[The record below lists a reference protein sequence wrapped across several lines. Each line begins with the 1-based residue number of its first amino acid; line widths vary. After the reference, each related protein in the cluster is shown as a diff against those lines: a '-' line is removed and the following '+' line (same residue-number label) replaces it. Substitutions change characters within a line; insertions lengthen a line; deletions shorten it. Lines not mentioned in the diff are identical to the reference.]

1 MNKFLF
7 FFICYLGFLPTL
19 VAQGPYLKK
28 LDLITG
34 SNSSVVTKIEID
46 NEGYLWYLTNNDLF
60 RFNGRSTSEAMN
72 PFLKNIETARLI
84 DIKTFKNGI
93 YLITDKQIFSLYTKT
108 WKTNEILHL
117 SAEEEIVKITYD
129 KPNDALYVGTN
140 QNNLFIIKNEVVQKK
155 ISLNDAF
162 PEQKSK
168 LKIHK
173 LNHYDNELY
182 VSSKQGLVIEIN
194 IETFEQ
200 KSYQL
205 PFNKNITACFKINGK
220 VYAEAHEEGI
230 FEINTFTKFDRIPDL
245 FFKSI
250 HVLEVKNNELW
261 GFSKNES
268 FKLVDHKKTN
278 IDIEIPGNI
287 TDAIIEDDFI
297 FLSTGLGLYN
307 LNLYGEIVTPQSIP
321 ENFTIKS
328 TRNIH
333 FTDQGLW
340 LSTYS
345 GSIFTTP
352 DSLYYYKQISYAV
365 EPLNDSILVL
375 GTEGNG
381 IQFFN
386 YHSKKIVEATT
397 INQTLPK
404 YINSLCKWNNK
415 LFIGTRRGLFLY
427 ALENEQISLVQ
438 NTNNLIVNKISVS
451 GEEVF
456 VSTDRGFFKFENSE
470 LKNISKEAFNVKSHL
485 ITPTSYILAT
495 IHNGIVIIK
504 RGDEQDKT
512 FINTTN
518 YLKTN
523 AIYDIIEFKKLI
535 YAFTDKGIYVFDEK
549 IEKPLVNIVR
559 EFEFNHNSIYQN
571 ATDLYAG
578 HLEGWSKINFE
589 PTNKNF
595 TTDNTL
601 KLSAYYIFTKN
612 RDSKKLLNENKN
624 EYELTLPS
632 EINAIGFEFATNP
645 DYINNRQEINFYN
658 LSSIND
664 KWVNFR
670 NQESLIIANLS
681 PRRNEIRVKRNLWD
695 TDETLINIYK
705 TPRFYE
711 AYWFKLFMITLLAL
725 LLYSIIYYNNY
736 VNRKQNEIKEEIARD
751 LHDEVGSQLSTISL
765 QAEYIKHIQNETTQ
779 KKYLESIA
787 HTSKEAI
794 HSINQIVWS
803 IKNDSILWND
813 FLELLQHYSFTFFEL
828 TQTKVL
834 FSNNT
839 QLRNKKI
846 ENKVHHNLL
855 MIYKEILNNILKH
868 AEATKVYIRVE
879 QINHQLKLQIE
890 DNGKGFNLEENKNS
904 GNGLK
909 NILDRCKQKNI
920 NVEINSVATQGTIY
934 ILQISV

>member
-7 FFICYLGFLPTL
+7 FFICYFGILSTL
-19 VAQGPYLKK
+19 VAQGPCLKK

-46 NEGYLWYLTNNDLF
+46 KEGYLWYLTNNDLF
-60 RFNGRSTSEAMN
+60 RFNGSSSEAMN
-72 PFLKNIETARLI
+72 RFLRDIETARLI
-84 DIKTFKNGI
+84 DIKTYKNGI
-93 YLITDKQIFSLYTKT
+93 YLITDKQIFSLYTEA
-108 WKTNEILHL
+108 WKTKEILQL
-117 SAEEEIVKITYD
+117 NADEEILKITYD
-129 KPNDALYVGTN
+129 KPKDALYVGTN
-140 QNNLFIIKNEVVQKK
+140 QNNLFIIENEVVQKK

-162 PEQKSK
+162 TEQKSK

-182 VSSKQGLVIEIN
+182 VSCNDGLVIEVN
-194 IETFEQ
+194 VETFEQ
-200 KSYQL
+200 KTYQL
-205 PFNKNITACFKINGK
+205 PFNKNITSCFKINGK
-220 VYAEAHEEGI
+220 VYAEAFGEGI
-230 FEINTFTKFDRIPDL
+230 FEINTFIKFDRIPDL
-245 FFKSI
+245 FFKDV
-250 HVLEVKNNELW
+250 HVLEVKNDELW
-261 GFSKNES
+261 GFTKNHS
-268 FKLVDHKKTN
+268 FKLVNHKKTK
-278 IDIEIPGNI
+278 IDIEIPGHI
-287 TDAIIEDDFI
+287 SDAIIEDDFI

-307 LNLYGEIVTPQSIP
+307 LNLYGEVITPQSIP
-321 ENFTIKS
+321 ENFAVKS

-340 LSTYS
+340 LSTYT
-345 GSIFTTP
+345 GSIFTTS

-365 EPLNDSILVL
+365 EPLNDSILTI
-375 GTEGNG
+375 GTEGDG

-386 YHSKKIVEATT
+386 HYSKEIDDATT
-397 INQTLPK
+397 INQSLPK
-404 YINSLCKWNNK
+404 YIKSLCKWNNT

-427 ALENEQISLVQ
+427 SIENEQISFVQ
-438 NTNNLIVNKISVS
+438 NSNHLLVNKISVS

-495 IHNGIVIIK
+495 MHNGIVIIRK
-504 RGDEQDKT
+504 GDEQDTT

-523 AIYDIIEFKKLI
+523 AIYDIVEFKKLI

-549 IEKPLVNIVR
+549 IEKPLVNIAR

-589 PTNKNF
+589 PTNRNF

-601 KLSAYYIFTKN
+601 KLSAYNMLTN
-612 RDSKKLLNENKN
+612 NGDDKKLLNENKN
-624 EYELTLPS
+624 EFELTLPS
-632 EINAIGFEFATNP
+632 ETNAIGFEFAINP
-645 DYINNRQEINFYN
+645 DYINNRQEIYFYN
-658 LSSIND
+658 LSSMND
-664 KWVNFR
+664 QWVSFR

-681 PRRNEIRVKRNLWD
+681 PRWKEIRVKRNLWD

-711 AYWFKLFMITLLAL
+711 AYWFKLSMIILLAL

-736 VNRKQNEIKEEIARD
+736 VNRKQNEIKEEIAKD

-765 QAEYIKHIQNETTQ
+765 QTEFIKLNKNTNLQD
-779 KKYLESIA
+779 KYLKSIA

-794 HSINQIVWS
+794 RSLNHIVWS
-803 IKNDSILWND
+803 LQNDNIYWKGY
-813 FLELLQHYSFTFFEL
+813 LELLQQYSISFFEL
-828 TQTKVL
+828 TQTKVE
-834 FSNNT
+834 FINNT
-839 QLRNKKI
+839 QLKNIKI
-846 ENKVHHNLL
+846 EKRLNHNLL

-868 AEATKVYIRVE
+868 AEATKVDIQVE
-879 QINHQLKLQIE
+879 QILHQLKLQIE
-890 DNGKGFNLEENKNS
+890 DNGKGFNVEKNKNS

-909 NILDRCKQKNI
+909 NILDRCKQQNI
-920 NVEINSVATQGTIY
+920 NIEINSIAMQGTIY
-934 ILQISV
+934 VLQISV